1 MKAVEEKPTIPIVL
15 SAISGIL
22 ILLTGL
28 LLLRM
33 VIGMGDMMGQIMEID
48 GLDISDWLP
57 IMAGI
62 DLISGALV
70 TFGAI
75 MLNRQPERHK
85 TYGIIVLIFSS
96 ISIFGV
102 VSGFAAILGIVG
114 GIWAIGW
121 KLETKSSP

>member
-1 MKAVEEKPTIPIVL
+1 MEEKPTIPIVL

-85 TYGIIVLIFSS
+85 TYGIIILVFSF
-96 ISIFGV
+96 ISILGV